1 MIYNKTFIKINLKF
15 IKYLKKLEILLNL
28 NLIFLTFLHLIYKY
42 SIYQMLF

>member
-15 IKYLKKLEILLNL
+15 KKLEILLNL

>member
-1 MIYNKTFIKINLKF
+1 MIYNKTFITINLKF
-15 IKYLKKLEILLNL
+15 IKKILETLLNL